1 MHNNFYRQMVFTQK
15 VLRTEVLRA
24 ENFTHNIFYIQ
35 TFLDTDAFTQKTDCT
50 RHAFTR
56 KQFLH
61 IEVLFPLLHHLPFV
75 FPLSIFFGNTVLDD
89 PAATLSAYNLET
101 GCSLTMVVE
110 NPGPN
115 ILHAT
120 INDRHDSTDSCY
132 TWAMRPGPRSLCIP
146 CLASKFPPVPSLTR
160 TIDMHRIA

>member
-1 MHNNFYRQMVFTQK
+1 MVFTQK

-24 ENFTHNIFYIQ
+24 EGFTHNIFYIQ
-35 TFLDTDAFTQKTDCT
+35 TFLDIDAFTRKTDCI
-50 RHAFTR
+50 RHVFTR

-61 IEVLFPLLHHLPFV
+61 REVLFPLLHHPPFV
-75 FPLSIFFGNTVLDD
+75 FPLSSPYGNTVLDD

-132 TWAMRPGPRSLCIP
+132 LGEAARS
-146 CLASKFPPVPSLTR
+146 KEFVHPVSSIKISAR
-160 TIDMHRIA
+160 TFLDQDHRYA